1 MILSSTLS
9 PPQLAE
15 MSKPGL
21 LEVIKFIQ
29 PAPASLQ

>member
-1 MILSSTLS
+1 MTLSTCS

-15 MSKPGL
+15 MSKPAF

-29 PAPASLQ
+29 PAPASL